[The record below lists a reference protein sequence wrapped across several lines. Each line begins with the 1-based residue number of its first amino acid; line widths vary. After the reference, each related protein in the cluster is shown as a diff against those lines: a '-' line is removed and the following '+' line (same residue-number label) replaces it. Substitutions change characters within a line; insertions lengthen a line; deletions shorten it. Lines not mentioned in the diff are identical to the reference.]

1 MKKNKA
7 INSYE
12 QIFVELEN
20 IVKKMDSGDISLEK
34 SLELFEK
41 GMKLIKNGKKKLDH
55 AESKVTTLINDSDN
69 QISKDQKK

>member
-41 GMKLIKNGKKKLDH
+41 GMKLIKNGKKKLNQ
-55 AESKVTTLINDSDN
+55 AESKVATLINDSDN